1 MADRSILQEYLAQRK
16 DRAQA
21 KIKNPVPSLKVLFE
35 MNFENTE
42 ESKEE
47 SSALSQ
53 FFDMSIK
60 NFAYDKG
67 AQELQL
73 IDSDGSNLS
82 MGKQESDSPVEDPV
96 IQYQHQ
102 ADLSQDQL

>member
-1 MADRSILQEYLAQRK
+1 MSILQEYLLQRK

-35 MNFENTE
+35 MNVENTE

-53 FFDMSIK
+53 FFDVSIK
-60 NFAYDKG
+60 NFEYDKG

-73 IDSDGSNLS
+73 IDSDGSKLS
-82 MGKQESDSPVEDPV
+82 MGTQEADRPFED
-96 IQYQHQ
+96 
-102 ADLSQDQL
+102 

>member
-1 MADRSILQEYLAQRK
+1 MLQSHTTSKNCSITESRKNASCNDYKENNMADRSILQEYLAQRK

-21 KIKNPVPSLKVLFE
+21 KIKNPVPSLKMLFE
-35 MNFENTE
+35 MNVENTE

-60 NFAYDKG
+60 NFAYIKD
-67 AQELQL
+67 A
-73 IDSDGSNLS
+73 
-82 MGKQESDSPVEDPV
+82 
-96 IQYQHQ
+96 
-102 ADLSQDQL
+102 